1 MLMSPKVKL
10 GWLLVGL
17 LVLLMVVLVVWLLS
31 GLLSGGVG
39 FLADGWWMVRGRLV
53 SGWCS
58 AGSMGSRRVVGCSF
72 GGRRSG
78 GMVVMAASVGANAPK
93 AWPMRS
99 PSLEE
104 GGGTPREC
112 AAGCCQLVVWAGWN
126 PMPGFD
132 GVIQLGWVDARPRP

>member
-1 MLMSPKVKL
+1 MSPKVKL
-10 GWLLVGL
+10 GSLLVGL

-39 FLADGWWMVRGRLV
+39 FLSVGWWMVSGRLV
-53 SGWCS
+53 SGRCA
-58 AGSMGSRRVVGCSF
+58 AGSMGSLLVVGCSF

-99 PSLEE
+99 PSLEG

-112 AAGCCQLVVWAGWN
+112 ATGPCQLAVVGAWAGAN
-126 PMPGFD
+126 GT
-132 GVIQLGWVDARPRP
+132 GAVC